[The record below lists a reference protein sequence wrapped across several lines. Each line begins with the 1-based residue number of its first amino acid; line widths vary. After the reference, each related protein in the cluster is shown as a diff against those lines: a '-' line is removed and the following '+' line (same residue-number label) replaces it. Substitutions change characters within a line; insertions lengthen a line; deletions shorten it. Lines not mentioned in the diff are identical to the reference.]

1 MGDIPTRLLLEHV
14 SQRFR
19 GFVVLNDAPTNIKNR
34 SGKVQ
39 IGVYSDPELSV
50 HLMDEFVERYQNG
63 LREEILERFCD

>member
-1 MGDIPTRLLLEHV
+1 MVDIPTRLLLEHV

-19 GFVVLNDAPTNIKNR
+19 GFVVLNDALTNIKNR
-34 SGKVQ
+34 YGKVL